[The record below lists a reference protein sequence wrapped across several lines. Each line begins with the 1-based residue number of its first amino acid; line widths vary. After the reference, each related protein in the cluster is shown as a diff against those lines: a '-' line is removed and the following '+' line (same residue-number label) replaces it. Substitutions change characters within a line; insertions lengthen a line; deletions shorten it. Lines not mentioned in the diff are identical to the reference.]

1 MRLISLKAAAAQ
13 LGIHTETLRRNVVQ
27 GRIPGA
33 KLGGLWR
40 FSPEILAKFIVNG
53 GSRPKQA
60 NHHGS

>member
-33 KLGGLWR
+33 KLGGLWK

-53 GSRPKQA
+53 GSCQRED